1 MATAVEARPSIG
13 EATPKPFMTHRQI
26 LLVIYGLMAGM
37 FLSSLDQ
44 TIVGTAIRTIGDDLN
59 GLDQQ
64 AWVTTA
70 YMIAA
75 TITTPL
81 YGKLSDIF
89 GRRPL
94 FLISI
99 TIFVLGSAL
108 SSFSTSMLMLAGFRA
123 FQGLGAGGLMSL
135 PLAIVGDIMSPR
147 ERAKYQGYFMATF
160 GIASVIGPLVGGV
173 FAGSDQ
179 ILGIAGWRWVFL
191 VNVPVGVLA
200 LFMVTAFLHLPHVP
214 HLRGRRIDWWGAG
227 LVVATLSPLLLIA
240 EQGRDWGWGSPQAIA
255 CYAIGGASL
264 AAFVLVER
272 AMGSDAIIP
281 LRLFSARAFSM
292 TTMLGALVGFGMFG
306 AMLTIPL
313 YLQIVNGLTPTESG
327 FATLPMMGGVML
339 ASIGTGQLIG
349 RTGKYRIFPVTGT
362 ATTAVGYVLLLNLS
376 LDKPSWYLMVAM
388 FVIGMGLGQL
398 MQTLT
403 LAAQNSAPAEDM
415 GVATSSSTFFR
426 SIGGTLG
433 TAVLLSLLF
442 TVLPL
447 NITSTLTDKPTVT
460 AALDAALDPAVA
472 TAPNNTAVM
481 DKMWNQATSKIKDQV
496 ASNLSDATK
505 TVNDQVEAKVRQKVS
520 DAVHKAAA
528 SGTGKLADGIT
539 ALSLGL
545 GKLSDGTAAYVAG
558 VAQIGSGAQQLAA
571 GATSASNASQ
581 QLSGGMSQLSSE
593 LADDSGTATKAG
605 KTAANAV
612 DDVTTLKAA
621 ITQLNTDT
629 DACTGGDSGAC
640 AALGSDRTR
649 LDDAVSAV
657 SGDVHDTDGYL
668 NGSSGLSA
676 GLAKHSGMADGL
688 SGGISSLSGGLGGL
702 AGGLNQLAGGATM
715 AGQKGS
721 LLSSGASGAAVGSG
735 KIAAGATKLSKIE
748 QVIDDKVDEVLP
760 DAQRKALEKVAEQKN
775 LSVIDG
781 KLAVDWANPV
791 QRRAMIDEL
800 VPKLIE
806 SIRSGGN
813 DQNLSTDT
821 SASDTSFVKGA
832 DPRLTTPFLQGF
844 NDSVVTI
851 YWVGLAVMVAAFMM
865 TWFYDVPPLR
875 RRSALEEKHH
885 RHEAAKQEA
894 AE

>member
-1 MATAVEARPSIG
+1 MATAVEARPSID
-13 EATPKPFMTHRQI
+13 EAAPKPFMTHRQI

-160 GIASVIGPLVGGV
+160 GIASVVGPLVGGV
-173 FAGSDQ
+173 FAGADQ

-191 VNVPVGVLA
+191 VNVPVGIVALA
-200 LFMVTAFLHLPHVP
+200 MVTAFLHLPHVP
-214 HLRGRRIDWWGAG
+214 HLTQRRIDWWGAG
-227 LVVATLSPLLLIA
+227 LVVATLAPLLLVA

-255 CYAIGGASL
+255 CYAIGAASL
-264 AAFVLVER
+264 GAFVLVER
-272 AMGSDAIIP
+272 AMGTDAIIP
-281 LRLFSARAFSM
+281 LRLFSSRAFSM

-339 ASIGTGQLIG
+339 ASIGTGQLIA
-349 RTGKYRIFPVTGT
+349 RTGEYRIFPVTGT
-362 ATTAVGYVLLLNLS
+362 GITAVGYILLLNLS

-388 FVIGMGLGQL
+388 FTIGLGLGQL

-403 LAAQNSAPAEDM
+403 LAAQNSAPPQDM

-433 TAVLLSLLF
+433 TAVLLSMLF

-447 NITSTLTDKPTVT
+447 NITNTLTDKDTVT

-472 TAPNNTAVM
+472 TAPNNVAVM
-481 DKMWNQATSKIKDQV
+481 DKMWNSAADKIKDQV
-496 ASNLSDATK
+496 DTNLADATK

-528 SGTGKLADGIT
+528 TGTGKLADGIT

-545 GKLSDGTAAYVAG
+545 GKLADGAAAYVAG
-558 VAQIGSGAQQLAA
+558 VSQIGSGAQQLAA
-571 GATSASNASQ
+571 GATSASSSSQ
-581 QLSGGMSQLSSE
+581 QLSSGMDHLSTD
-593 LADDSGTATKAG
+593 LTNDSGTAAKAG
-605 KTAANAV
+605 TSASQTT
-612 DDVTTLKAA
+612 DDVVTLKAA
-621 ITQLNTDT
+621 ISKLNSDT
-629 DACTGGDSGAC
+629 TACTGGDAPAC
-640 AALGSDRTR
+640 AALDGDRSDV
-649 LDDAVSAV
+649 DAAVTALSADAN
-657 SGDVHDTDGYL
+657 STDGYL
-668 NGSSGLSA
+668 NGSSGLVDDLKTHSGTA
-676 GLAKHSGMADGL
+676 DGLAK
-688 SGGISSLSGGLGGL
+688 GISGLSGGLGGL
-702 AGGLNQLAGGATM
+702 AGGLNQLATGATT

-721 LLSSGASGAAVGSG
+721 LLSDGASGAAVGTT
-735 KIAAGATKLSKIE
+735 KIADGAHKLSKIE
-748 QVIDDKVDEVLP
+748 QVVEDKVAEVLP
-760 DAQRKALEKVAEQKN
+760 DAQRKALEKVAEEKN

-781 KLAVDWANPV
+781 KLAVNWADPV

-800 VPKLIE
+800 VPPLIE
-806 SIRSGGN
+806 SIRSGDN
-813 DQNLSTDT
+813 EQNLSTDT

-832 DPRLTTPFLQGF
+832 DPRLTKPFLQGF

-851 YWVGLAVMVAAFMM
+851 YWVGLGVMLLAFTF

-875 RRSALEEKHH
+875 RRSALEEKHAH
-885 RHEAAKQEA
+885 HQAATREA

>member
-1 MATAVEARPSIG
+1 MATAVEARPSID

-108 SSFSTSMLMLAGFRA
+108 STFSTSMLMLAGFRA

-160 GIASVIGPLVGGV
+160 GIASVVGPLVGGV
-173 FAGSDQ
+173 FAGTDQ

-191 VNVPVGVLA
+191 VNVPVGIVA
-200 LFMVTAFLHLPHVP
+200 LFMVTAFLHLPQVP
-214 HLRGRRIDWWGAG
+214 HATARRIDWWGAG

-255 CYAIGGASL
+255 CYVIGGASL
-264 AAFVLVER
+264 IAFVLVER

-281 LRLFSARAFSM
+281 LRLFSSRAFSM

-362 ATTAVGYVLLLNLS
+362 ATTAIGYLLLLNLS

-403 LAAQNSAPAEDM
+403 LAAQNSAPPEDM

-433 TAVLLSLLF
+433 TAVLLSMLF

-447 NITSTLTDKPTVT
+447 NITNTLTDSATVT

-481 DKMWNQATSKIKDQV
+481 DKMWTAAVTKIKDQV
-496 ASNLSDATK
+496 DTNLTDATK
-505 TVNDQVEAKVRQKVS
+505 TVNDQVEATVRQKVS

-528 SGTGKLADGIT
+528 SGTGKLATGIT

-545 GKLSDGTAAYVAG
+545 GKLADGTAAYVAG
-558 VAQIGSGAQQLAA
+558 VSQIGSGAQQLAA
-571 GATSASNASQ
+571 GASTASTSSQ
-581 QLSGGMSQLSSE
+581 KLSGSMDQLSSD
-593 LADDSGTATKAG
+593 LATDSSTATKAG
-605 KTAANAV
+605 KTSTDAV
-612 DDVTTLKAA
+612 SDVATLKSA
-621 ITQLNTDT
+621 ITKLNTDT
-629 DACTGGDSGAC
+629 DACTGGDASAC
-640 AALGSDRTR
+640 SALTGDRSDVDAAVTSL
-649 LDDAVSAV
+649 

-668 NGSSGLSA
+668 NGDSGLVDGLATRSGTA
-676 GLAKHSGMADGL
+676 SGLAKGVGA
-688 SGGISSLSGGLGGL
+688 LSGGLGGL
-702 AGGLNQLAGGATM
+702 STGLNQLAGGATT
-715 AGQKGS
+715 AGQKGTV
-721 LLSSGASGAAVGSG
+721 LSSGASGAAVGSS
-735 KIAAGATKLSKIE
+735 KIAAGATKLSQIE
-748 QVIDDKVDEVLP
+748 QVIDDKVAEVLP
-760 DAQRKALEKVAEQKN
+760 EAQSKALKKVAEEKN

-781 KLAVDWANPV
+781 KLAVNWADPV

-800 VPKLIE
+800 VPPLIE
-806 SIRSGGN
+806 SIRSGDN
-813 DQNLSTDT
+813 EQNLSTDT

-851 YWVGLAVMVAAFMM
+851 YWVGLGVMLVAFLM

-875 RRSALEEKHH
+875 RRSALEEKHD

-894 AE
+894 GA

>member
-1 MATAVEARPSIG
+1 MATAVEARPSID

-160 GIASVIGPLVGGV
+160 GIASVVGPLVGGV
-173 FAGSDQ
+173 FAGTDQ

-191 VNVPVGVLA
+191 VNVPVGIVA

-255 CYAIGGASL
+255 CYVIGGASL
-264 AAFVLVER
+264 IAFVLVER

-281 LRLFSARAFSM
+281 LRLFSSRAFSM

-362 ATTAVGYVLLLNLS
+362 ATTAIGYLLLLNLS

-403 LAAQNSAPAEDM
+403 LAAQNSAPPEDM

-433 TAVLLSLLF
+433 TAVLLSMLF

-447 NITSTLTDKPTVT
+447 NITNTLTDSATVT

-481 DKMWNQATSKIKDQV
+481 DKMWTAAVTKIKDQV
-496 ASNLSDATK
+496 DTNLTDATK
-505 TVNDQVEAKVRQKVS
+505 TVNDQVEATVRQKVS

-528 SGTGKLADGIT
+528 SGTGKLATGIT

-545 GKLSDGTAAYVAG
+545 GKLADGAAAYVAG
-558 VAQIGSGAQQLAA
+558 VSQIGSGAQQLAA
-571 GATSASNASQ
+571 GASTASTSSQ
-581 QLSGGMSQLSSE
+581 KLSGSMDQLSSD
-593 LADDSGTATKAG
+593 LATDSSTATKAG
-605 KTAANAV
+605 KTSTDAIS
-612 DDVTTLKAA
+612 DVTTLKSA
-621 ITQLNTDT
+621 ITKLNTDT
-629 DACTGGDSGAC
+629 DACTGGDAGAC
-640 AALGSDRTR
+640 SALSGDRSDLDAAVTSL
-649 LDDAVSAV
+649 

-668 NGSSGLSA
+668 NGDSGLVDGLATRSGTA
-676 GLAKHSGMADGL
+676 SGLAKGVGA
-688 SGGISSLSGGLGGL
+688 LSGGLGGL
-702 AGGLNQLAGGATM
+702 STGLNQLAGGATT
-715 AGQKGS
+715 AGQKGTV
-721 LLSSGASGAAVGSG
+721 LSSGASGAAVGSS
-735 KIAAGATKLSKIE
+735 KIAAGATKLSQIE
-748 QVIDDKVDEVLP
+748 QVIDDKVAEVLP
-760 DAQRKALEKVAEQKN
+760 EAQSKALKKVAEEKN

-781 KLAVDWANPV
+781 KLAVNWADPV

-800 VPKLIE
+800 VPPLIE
-806 SIRSGGN
+806 SIRSGDN
-813 DQNLSTDT
+813 EQNLSTDT

-851 YWVGLAVMVAAFMM
+851 YWVGLGVMLVAFLM

-875 RRSALEEKHH
+875 RRSALEEKHD

-894 AE
+894 GA

>member
-1 MATAVEARPSIG
+1 MATAVEARPSID

-160 GIASVIGPLVGGV
+160 GIASVVGPLVGGV
-173 FAGSDQ
+173 FAGTDQ
-179 ILGIAGWRWVFL
+179 ILGISGWRWVFL

-240 EQGRDWGWGSPQAIA
+240 EQGRDWGWSSPQAIA
-255 CYAIGGASL
+255 CYVIGGVSL

-281 LRLFSARAFSM
+281 LRLFSSRAFSM

-339 ASIGTGQLIG
+339 ASIGTGQLIA
-349 RTGKYRIFPVTGT
+349 RTGKYRIFPITGT
-362 ATTAVGYVLLLNLS
+362 ATTSIGYLLLLNLS

-403 LAAQNSAPAEDM
+403 LAAQNSAPPEDM

-447 NITSTLTDKPTVT
+447 NITSTLTDKATVT

-472 TAPNNTAVM
+472 GAPNNAAVM
-481 DKMWNQATSKIKDQV
+481 DKMWTSAVTKIKDQV
-496 ASNLSDATK
+496 DTNLSDATK

-545 GKLSDGTAAYVAG
+545 GKLADGAAAYVAG
-558 VAQIGSGAQQLAA
+558 VGQIGSGAQQLAD
-571 GATSASNASQ
+571 GATSASSASQ
-581 QLSGGMSQLSSE
+581 KLSGGMDQLSTD
-593 LADDSGTATKAG
+593 LADDSSTATKAG
-605 KTAANAV
+605 KTSTDAV
-612 DDVTTLKAA
+612 NDVVTLKAA
-621 ITQLNTDT
+621 ISQLNSDT
-629 DACTGGDSGAC
+629 DACTGGDTTAC
-640 AALGSDRTR
+640 AALSTDRTH
-649 LDDAVSAV
+649 LDDAVSALN
-657 SGDVHDTDGYL
+657 GDVKDTDGYL
-668 NGSSGLSA
+668 NGSSGLVDGLETRSGMA
-676 GLAKHSGMADGL
+676 GGLAK
-688 SGGISSLSGGLGGL
+688 GIGSLSGGLGGL

-715 AGQKGS
+715 AGQKGT

-748 QVIDDKVDEVLP
+748 QVVNDKVAEVLP
-760 DAQRKALEKVAEQKN
+760 DAQRKALEKVAKDKN

-781 KLAVDWANPV
+781 KLAVDWADPV

-806 SIRSGGN
+806 SIRSGDN

-851 YWVGLAVMVAAFMM
+851 YWVGLGVMLVAFML

-875 RRSALEEKHH
+875 RRSALEEKHDNH
-885 RHEAAKQEA
+885 QAATREA